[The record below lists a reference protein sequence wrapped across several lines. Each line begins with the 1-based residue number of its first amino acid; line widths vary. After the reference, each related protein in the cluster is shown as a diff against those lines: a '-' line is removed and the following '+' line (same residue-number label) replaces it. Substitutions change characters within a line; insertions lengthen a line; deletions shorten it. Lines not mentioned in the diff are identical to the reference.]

1 MVREER
7 GGEGEGGGRIVERMQ
22 NRRATVLVVGISSG
36 AILAGLGAS
45 IAGLCE
51 ATPSVTRTLGPG
63 FDAFAHAIEP
73 FRSLFLFS
81 TLGLL
86 LLGSGLT
93 YLPHLA
99 RGESASA
106 LRVGVAGHAW
116 LGAAAGMLAVALAV
130 PRLAS
135 WLVN

>member
-1 MVREER
+1 MVQ
-7 GGEGEGGGRIVERMQ
+7 RMQ
-22 NRRATVLVVGISSG
+22 NRRATLLVVGISSG

-63 FDAFAHAIEP
+63 FDAFAQAIEP

-99 RGESASA
+99 RGESAGA
-106 LRVGVAGHAW
+106 LRVGVVGQAW
-116 LGAAAGMLAVALAV
+116 LGAAGGILAVALAV

-135 WLVN
+135 WLVH